1 MRRFRLVLT
10 VVAVATLGVAASAQ
24 VTSGLTPQAGAAPV
38 TLPKGKVA
46 VVNTA
51 VFQGQVAEFKARIE
65 ALNRQFESRVKDV
78 QGLGEK
84 ITALEATIKTQ
95 ASTLSA
101 ATVAEKTEQLAV
113 MKKEYQRKG
122 EDLQAD
128 AGRARD
134 KAFEPIQAKLLKF
147 AAQFTAARGIVLLV
161 DAANGVQ
168 SGTLLWY
175 DQRSDVTQDFINE
188 YNKANPVTAAPA
200 AAPATPPKP

>member
-1 MRRFRLVLT
+1 MRYFRLAL
-10 VVAVATLGVAASAQ
+10 VAVALAILSAEASAQ
-24 VTSGLTPQAGAAPV
+24 VTSGLTPQAGAAPAA
-38 TLPKGKVA
+38 LPKGKVA

-51 VFQGQVAEFKARIE
+51 AFQGQVNEFKSRIE
-65 ALNRQFESRVKDV
+65 ALNRQFETRVKEV

-95 ASTLSA
+95 ASTLSPS
-101 ATVAEKTEQLAV
+101 TVAEKTEQLAT
-113 MKKEYQRKG
+113 MKKEYQRKA
-122 EDLQAD
+122 EDIQAD

-134 KAFEPIQAKLLKF
+134 KAFEPIQAKLAKF
-147 AAQFTAARGIVLLV
+147 AEQFTAARGIVLLV

-188 YNKANPVTAAPA
+188 YNKANPATAAPA
-200 AAPATPPKP
+200 APPKP

>member
-1 MRRFRLVLT
+1 MRSFRLALT
-10 VVAVATLGVAASAQ
+10 AVALATIGVSASAQ
-24 VTSGLTPQAGAAPV
+24 VTSGLTPQAGAAPAA
-38 TLPKGKVA
+38 LPKGKVA

-51 VFQGQVAEFKARIE
+51 MFQGQVAEFKTKIE
-65 ALNRQFESRVKDV
+65 ALNRQFETRVKEV

-84 ITALEATIKTQ
+84 IAALEATIKTQ
-95 ASTLSA
+95 ASTLSPA
-101 ATVAEKTEQLAV
+101 MVAEKTEQLAT
-113 MKKEYQRKG
+113 MKKDYQRKG

-147 AAQFTAARGIVLLV
+147 ASQFTAARGIVLLV
-161 DAANGVQ
+161 DLANGLR

-188 YNKANPVTAAPA
+188 YNKANPITATPTA
-200 AAPATPPKP
+200 PPKP

>member
-1 MRRFRLVLT
+1 MRYLRLSLT
-10 VVAVATLGVAASAQ
+10 AVALAAISVAASAQ
-24 VTSGLTPQAGAAPV
+24 VTSGLTPQGGAAPAA
-38 TLPKGKVA
+38 LPKGKVA

-51 VFQGQVAEFKARIE
+51 MFQGQVTEFKTRIE
-65 ALNRQFESRVKDV
+65 ALNRQFEARVKEV
-78 QGLGEK
+78 QALGEK

-95 ASTLSA
+95 ASTLSP
-101 ATVAEKTEQLAV
+101 ATVAEKTEQLAA

-128 AGRARD
+128 ANRARD
-134 KAFEPIQAKLLKF
+134 KAFEPIQAKLLEF
-147 AAQFTAARGIVLLV
+147 AKRFTATRGIVLLV

-188 YNKANPVTAAPA
+188 YNKANP
-200 AAPATPPKP
+200 PATAPTAPPKP